1 MKKLLFIFLAMNT
14 VATFAQEKI
23 YIYPAT
29 QKTMIEGVDTEPPF
43 IEYFNANPDSANGA
57 AILVVP
63 GGGYT
68 HLADKHEGID
78 VAKFYNQHG
87 FDAFVL
93 HYRLNNGE
101 QKGHRY
107 PDQYNDITTAMR
119 LIKSRA
125 KEWKFSPDKVGVIGF
140 SAGGHLTS
148 TLGTM
153 IMIGEKESKNPLEQF
168 STRPAFM
175 MLIYPVI
182 LLNSKFTHKGSAEML
197 LGKTPDPKMLEAL
210 STNNRVTPQTPPTFI
225 VFSNDDEVVPV
236 ENGILMYEALRKE
249 KIPVSF
255 HVYDH
260 GGHGYGMAPNL
271 PVVHSWTRLSVEWLA
286 RLGFEARKR

>member
-1 MKKLLFIFLAMNT
+1 MKVGLAFLLTSMFLNAL
-14 VATFAQEKI
+14 AQEKI
-23 YIYPAT
+23 YLYPST
-29 QKTMIEGVDTEPPF
+29 QKTTIEGVDAEPPF
-43 IEYFNANPDSANGA
+43 IEYYKANRDSANGGG
-57 AILVVP
+57 ILVVP

-78 VAKFYNQHG
+78 VAKFYNERG

-107 PDQYNDITTAMR
+107 PDQYNDVTTAMR
-119 LIKSRA
+119 TIKSRA
-125 KEWKFSPDKVGVIGF
+125 KQWKLDVERIGVIGF

-153 IMIGEKESKNPLEQF
+153 IINGDRSSKNPIEQF

-175 MLIYPVI
+175 ILVYPVI
-182 LLNSKFTHKGSAEML
+182 VLNSAHTHKGSAEML
-197 LGKTPDPKMLEAL
+197 LGKNPNPKMLETL

-225 VFSNDDEVVPV
+225 VFSNDDDVVPV

-249 KIPVSF
+249 KVPVSF
-255 HVYDH
+255 HVFDH
-260 GGHGYGMAPNL
+260 GGHGYGMAPGD
-271 PVVHSWTRLSVEWLA
+271 PVLHAWTRLSVEWLQ
-286 RLGFEARKR
+286 RLGYKPAKR

>member
-1 MKKLLFIFLAMNT
+1 MKKIIIVLFLMNAVT
-14 VATFAQEKI
+14 TFAQEKI
-23 YIYPAT
+23 YIYPST
-29 QKTMIEGVDTEPPF
+29 QNTTIEGVDAEPPF
-43 IEYFNANPDSANGA
+43 IEYFKANPDSANGA

-63 GGGYT
+63 GGSYS
-68 HLADKHEGID
+68 HLAATHEGSD
-78 VAKFYNQHG
+78 VAKFYNQFG
-87 FDAFVL
+87 FGAFVL
-93 HYRLNNGE
+93 HYRLNNKE

-125 KEWKFSPDKVGVIGF
+125 KEWKLDPDKVGVIGF

-153 IMIGEKESKNPLEQF
+153 IMIGEKGSKNALEQY

-182 LLNSKFTHKGSAEML
+182 VLNSKFTHKGSAEML
-197 LGKTPDPKMLEAL
+197 LGKTPDPKILEAL

-225 VFSNDDEVVPV
+225 VFSNDDDVVPV
-236 ENGILMYEALRKE
+236 ENGILMYEALRKQ
-249 KIPVSF
+249 KIPVTF
-255 HVYDH
+255 QVFDH
-260 GGHGYGMAPNL
+260 GGHGYGMAPDL
-271 PVVHSWTRLSVEWLA
+271 PVVHSWPQLSVKWLA
-286 RLGFEARKR
+286 HLGLKPQKH